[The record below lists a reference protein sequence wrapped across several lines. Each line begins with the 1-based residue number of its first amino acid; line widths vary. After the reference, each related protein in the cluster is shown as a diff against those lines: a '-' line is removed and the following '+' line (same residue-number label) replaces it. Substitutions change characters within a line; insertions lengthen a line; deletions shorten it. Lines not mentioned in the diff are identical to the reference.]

1 MSFFTDLFSKKV
13 EPDKLDIQGNI
24 LHEVDSSYIKKRK
37 TLKEI
42 IEKIEQDTHCIYYD
56 RLDSY
61 VKDDPAIFL
70 EKLEVIPFPKLE
82 KYIGKDKIRSLD
94 LLSCIIIYK
103 RYFENN
109 RQSDH
114 YYNKLEKFV
123 LKVMEDISKRYGG
136 INMPKEPYL
145 SQMIL
150 YDFDITNI
158 REAIKYCDI
167 NATYSEEGNILFFC
181 KSNQFQP
188 IYEIDY
194 FCKDKLN
201 ISHTDKHGNNF
212 IHHYIQTHNTILK
225 NNYFLNHLNDFY
237 DKGLDFNLLNK
248 KRYNILSYALYYQN
262 IEFAIEISKL
272 NFIDFTIT
280 NDLINWFIILVRNNC
295 NINDKITVLKNIHKL
310 GKLDI
315 KFLNIFFDLYYPI
328 TLYDNFY
335 NNILNLIEQ
344 FILVFKEEQYK
355 AFFEYADD
363 NGMTIAHKLAKINHK
378 KALRF
383 IMEHTKIKFT
393 ANKLNEF
400 PSDIYKKNKI
410 ETILENNNL
419 QNNISLLQ

>member
-136 INMPKEPYL
+136 INMPKEPY
-145 SQMIL
+145 
-150 YDFDITNI
+150 
-158 REAIKYCDI
+158 
-167 NATYSEEGNILFFC
+167 
-181 KSNQFQP
+181 
-188 IYEIDY
+188 
-194 FCKDKLN
+194 
-201 ISHTDKHGNNF
+201 
-212 IHHYIQTHNTILK
+212 
-225 NNYFLNHLNDFY
+225 
-237 DKGLDFNLLNK
+237 
-248 KRYNILSYALYYQN
+248 
-262 IEFAIEISKL
+262 
-272 NFIDFTIT
+272 
-280 NDLINWFIILVRNNC
+280 
-295 NINDKITVLKNIHKL
+295 
-310 GKLDI
+310 
-315 KFLNIFFDLYYPI
+315 
-328 TLYDNFY
+328 
-335 NNILNLIEQ
+335 
-344 FILVFKEEQYK
+344 
-355 AFFEYADD
+355 
-363 NGMTIAHKLAKINHK
+363 
-378 KALRF
+378 
-383 IMEHTKIKFT
+383 
-393 ANKLNEF
+393 
-400 PSDIYKKNKI
+400 
-410 ETILENNNL
+410 
-419 QNNISLLQ
+419 